1 MRYIS
6 IQFKQFMLHFFKEA
20 YLSPE
25 SRKTIFRRHI
35 YCKREQVPDS
45 SSSSISTFKSQQQ
58 EKQQTTL
65 STFTST
71 KQLRHTTVVVKTPT
85 MQAVRQTG
93 QPGRQTETE
102 TERQWR
108 RLWQRHWQKSLIV
121 CAPAAVV
128 AAARKA
134 LPLLLCLVLFVCLA
148 ACCKWKLESTHLK
161 SVCVYVCQ
169 LPAQRLPACLPAW
182 LPPSLFLPRPT
193 DPHWLLSSASPT
205 QQTHE

>member
-85 MQAVRQTG
+85 MQAVKQTG
-93 QPGRQTETE
+93 QADRDRDRETVKEAVAE
-102 TERQWR
+102 TLAKVTHCLCSCCRCCCR
-108 RLWQRHWQKSLIV
+108 KKGTATVIV
-121 CAPAAVV
+121 PCVV
-128 AAARKA
+128 CLPCCVLQVKIRKYA
-134 LPLLLCLVLFVCLA
+134 LEKCLCLCLPT
-148 ACCKWKLESTHLK
+148 ACTK
-161 SVCVYVCQ
+161 
-169 LPAQRLPACLPAW
+169 AACLPAW
-182 LPPSLFLPRPT
+182 LPGCLRRCFCPGQT